1 MFLNF
6 VICISILDDDVITL
20 VVTREILEIECGLG
34 HVIGHETL
42 VGKKLAPLLRLHHK
56 HLEKKAAKSVYR
68 YHGCFL
74 RSIWL

>member
-34 HVIGHETL
+34 HVI
-42 VGKKLAPLLRLHHK
+42 
-56 HLEKKAAKSVYR
+56 
-68 YHGCFL
+68 
-74 RSIWL
+74 RSHNVDS